1 MKDFRAPKDALL
13 DKLCKLN
20 EDGTYE
26 SKYKKNKRFGI
37 TIQTLSGGR
46 LILAKAGNVII
57 KMKSF

>member
-13 DKLCKLN
+13 DRLCKLN

-37 TIQTLSGGR
+37 TI
-46 LILAKAGNVII
+46 
-57 KMKSF
+57 